1 MNTTIVT
8 MMSCTCFIGVVVFI
22 VLMLMSKRRDK
33 AIMPNEES
41 VQLKIELEKLQN
53 VSKAKE
59 ENLLRRIEDKE
70 VACQQ
75 LIANMKDTCDIMI
88 QEKANAVEHML
99 QEKEN
104 ACVKLLAE
112 KDIALHKKEET
123 WNRMMKEKDDACNS
137 AIEEKERACAKLL
150 EEKDRVLK
158 QKDIECAKMLSD
170 RDQQCAQVIREKN
183 TEIERFLKEKEKTF
197 AEALRTLQEQFANLA
212 AQTLK
217 IQSADLSALNK
228 THLEAALKP
237 LREQVVRLQD
247 LTQKAQSESV
257 NLGQTI
263 TKDVGTIGKIARE
276 LSNVATALSSN
287 TRVQGRKGEEIL
299 AEKLRQA
306 GLEENVNFFLQS
318 GMDSDRPDAQVC
330 DTENRW
336 LIIDSKVSLTSYME
350 CVEATDETVR
360 AAKLASHVESVR
372 KKIDQLAKKK
382 YPRVFAAEYRDR
394 NYLPITAMFVPYE
407 APLMVALQEEP
418 SLWQYA
424 AQNNVILVT
433 PLTLLAYLRLVY
445 LAWQHEKENRNQIE
459 IVNTARELLTRMN
472 SFLLTFESVGKAIS
486 SLQDTYDKARN
497 VIVDAPHA
505 QTIAKSAQKLIGL
518 HVKLE
523 NRRGNRL
530 EMAKC
535 LKTDG
540 DGIVE
545 RIQESTCMGIS

>member
-1 MNTTIVT
+1 MNTT
-8 MMSCTCFIGVVVFI
+8 VVVIILSACFLTSIVALI
-22 VLMLMSKRRDK
+22 VLLLRPKWQKTSIEL
-33 AIMPNEES
+33 AEENS
-41 VQLKIELEKLQN
+41 QLKLELEKLQN
-53 VSKAKE
+53 MSKAKE
-59 ENLLRRIEDKE
+59 ESFLHRMQDKE
-70 VACQQ
+70 FACQQ
-75 LIANMKDTCDIMI
+75 LIASTKDAF
-88 QEKANAVEHML
+88 EKMMAEKTNAFEQML
-99 QEKEN
+99 QEKEL
-104 ACVKLLAE
+104 ACQ
-112 KDIALHKKEET
+112 
-123 WNRMMKEKDDACNS
+123 
-137 AIEEKERACAKLL
+137 KLL
-150 EEKDRVLK
+150 EEKERVLK
-158 QKDIECAKMLSD
+158 QKDSECAKMLTD

-183 TEIERFLKEKEKTF
+183 AEIERFLKEKEKSF

-228 THLEAALKP
+228 THLETALKP

-247 LTQKAQSESV
+247 LTQKAQNESA
-257 NLGQTI
+257 NLGQSI
-263 TKDVGTIGKIARE
+263 TKDVGTIGKIAKE
-276 LSNVATALSSN
+276 LSSVATALSSN

-350 CVEATDETVR
+350 SMEATDENVR
-360 AAKLASHVESVR
+360 AAKLAAHVASV
-372 KKIDQLAKKK
+372 KQKIDQLAKKK
-382 YPRVFAAEYRDR
+382 YPKIFAEEYHDR

-407 APLMVALQEEP
+407 APLMAALQEEP

-424 AQNNVILVT
+424 VQNNVILVT

-472 SFLLTFESVGKAIS
+472 SFLLTFEEVGKALS
-486 SLQDTYDKARN
+486 SLQDTYDKARG

-518 HVKLE
+518 HVRLE
-523 NRRGNRL
+523 SRRGNRL
-530 EMAKC
+530 EMAEC
-535 LKTDG
+535 LKTAD
-540 DGIVE
+540 DETVE
-545 RIQESTCMGIS
+545 QS